1 MDSKSTSY
9 ETAINVSGTD
19 STKQKSSSAA
29 PAATIVATTKAIPHN
44 PKAGW
49 RRGVA
54 IFDFILRLCALITAL
69 AAATTMGTTDETL
82 PLFTQFFQ
90 FQASY
95 DDLPAFSYFVV
106 ANAIASAYLVLSL
119 PFSIVCIIRPH
130 LIGAKL
136 LLLILD
142 TVMVAF
148 TTAAASAAA
157 AIVYLAHNGNSTTQ
171 WLAICQQFGDFCQRV
186 SGAVVASF
194 ITAFIFIFL
203 VVFSAV
209 ALRRH

>member
-9 ETAINVSGTD
+9 ETAINMSETE
-19 STKQKSSSAA
+19 STKQKS
-29 PAATIVATTKAIPHN
+29 PIIATTKTISHN
-44 PKAGW
+44 QKGGW
-49 RRGVA
+49 RRGVS
-54 IFDFILRLCALITAL
+54 IFDFILRLCALVTTL
-69 AAATTMGTTDETL
+69 AAATAMGTTEETL

-106 ANAIASAYLVLSL
+106 ANAIASAYVVLSL
-119 PFSIVCIIRPH
+119 PFSIVCIVRPH
-130 LIGAKL
+130 LVGVKL

-148 TTAAASAAA
+148 TTAAAAAAA
-157 AIVYLAHNGNSTTQ
+157 AIVYLAENGNSTTQ
-171 WLAICQQFGDFCQRV
+171 WVAICQQFGDFCQRV

-194 ITAFIFIFL
+194 IAAFIFIIL

-209 ALRRH
+209 TLRRA

>member
-9 ETAINVSGTD
+9 ETAINMSETE
-19 STKQKSSSAA
+19 SIKQKSSSAA
-29 PAATIVATTKAIPHN
+29 PIVATTKAISHN
-44 PKAGW
+44 QKGGW

-54 IFDFILRLCALITAL
+54 IFDFILRVCALVTTL

-119 PFSIVCIIRPH
+119 PFSIVCIVRPH
-130 LIGAKL
+130 LVGVKL

-148 TTAAASAAA
+148 TTAAAAAAA

-171 WLAICQQFGDFCQRV
+171 WVAICQQFGDFCQRV

-194 ITAFIFIFL
+194 IAAFIFIIL

-209 ALRRH
+209 ALRRHN